1 MLEFPDYTFLEL
13 TQAFCKHHQ
22 KTQNDEQIYMEL
34 KNMKQEETEN
44 VQVYYEWIQK
54 LANGLQLLTTDSF
67 WPMCLKQ
74 VCNHTSEFQLQG
86 WSNQH

>member
-67 WPMCLKQ
+67 
-74 VCNHTSEFQLQG
+74 
-86 WSNQH
+86 